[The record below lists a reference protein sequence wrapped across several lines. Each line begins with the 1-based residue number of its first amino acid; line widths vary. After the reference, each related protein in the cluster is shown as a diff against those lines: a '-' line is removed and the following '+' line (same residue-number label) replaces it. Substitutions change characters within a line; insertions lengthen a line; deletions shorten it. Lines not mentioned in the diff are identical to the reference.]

1 MCMYGGIGDV
11 YVWGYRGGVRMYGGI
26 GDVYV

>member
-11 YVWGYRGGVRMYGGI
+11 YVWGYRGCVCME
-26 GDVYV
+26 VYDETSL